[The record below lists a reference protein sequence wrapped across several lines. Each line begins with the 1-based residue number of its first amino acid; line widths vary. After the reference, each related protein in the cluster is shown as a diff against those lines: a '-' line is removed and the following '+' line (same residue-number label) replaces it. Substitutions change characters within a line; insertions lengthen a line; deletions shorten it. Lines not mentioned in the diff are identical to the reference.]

1 MSEKE
6 LYDKLKI
13 VVKEK
18 VLKYTKQRELILGT
32 IYNSKIHLNAEQIH
46 KKLTISNKDDQV
58 GIATVY
64 RNLLFLEETGLV
76 LSISLDNSLK
86 RYEINRHKHHDHLVC
101 IHCGKIV
108 EFINQNIEKE
118 QEIIAK
124 KHNFKLLSHTMHLYG
139 ECKACSKIDRV

>member
-1 MSEKE
+1 MTKKE
-6 LYDKLKI
+6 LFDKLKI

-18 VLKYTKQRELILGT
+18 ALKYTKQRELILRT
-32 IYNSKIHLNAEQIH
+32 IHSSKTHINAEQIH
-46 KKLTISNKDDQV
+46 KKLTISNKNNKV

-76 LSISLDNSLK
+76 LSISLENNLK

-118 QEIIAK
+118 QETIAK
-124 KHNFKLLSHTMHLYG
+124 KFKFKLINHTMHLYG
-139 ECKACSKIDRV
+139 VCEDCGKD